1 MNILSLPICV
11 YRQAVFLTS
20 SLYDFLAER
29 EMLSSVDFRISGTF
43 LLLIL
48 SQQFSSGE
56 MFQLRL
62 TRFLEGIV
70 FPFCDQDARTQLLI
84 YVYNL
89 VKQDGPGKYLTDL
102 TDRFHLPVRMKSHD
116 TAHG

>member
-1 MNILSLPICV
+1 M
-11 YRQAVFLTS
+11 TS
-20 SLYDFLAER
+20 SLYDFLVEH

-48 SQQFSSGE
+48 SQQFNSGE

-102 TDRFHLPVRMKSHD
+102 TDRFHLSVRMKSHD
-116 TAHG
+116 IAHG